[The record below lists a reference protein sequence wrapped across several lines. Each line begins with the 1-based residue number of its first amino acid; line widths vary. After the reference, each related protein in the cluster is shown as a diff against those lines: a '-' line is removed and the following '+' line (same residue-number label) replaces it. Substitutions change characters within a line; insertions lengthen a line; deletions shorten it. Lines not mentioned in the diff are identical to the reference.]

1 MPLAYPPAKLSTVT
15 GVYRFL
21 LTPRWLGYLALTL
34 AGAAVMVALGFWQ
47 LDRFHQRN
55 SINDR
60 IDKGA
65 SGSSISLTE
74 RVGAPAGGAGTAGPA
89 PAGDVEYTRVS
100 ATGRYDQSREI
111 LIRDRTVNDTVGFEV
126 LTPLVLDDG
135 TAVLV
140 DRGWVAP
147 ADGGASVAP
156 SVPAAPTGEVTAVG
170 RLRVP
175 ESRANRPTMVAG
187 HLQTR
192 RISPASIA
200 PALPYALYDAYI
212 SENTV
217 ATGMVA
223 VDPQQ
228 EDALMN
234 GGYTLQWWLFAL
246 GSIVGYGYV
255 ARKEARE
262 TQDKAEGRVPGDDDI
277 DAWLAKYE
285 TSETS

>member
-1 MPLAYPPAKLSTVT
+1 VDPAVELSTVT

-34 AGAAVMVALGFWQ
+34 VGAAVMVGLGFWQ
-47 LDRFHQRN
+47 LDRFHERNAINQR
-55 SINDR
+55 IEA
-60 IDKGA
+60 GA
-65 SGSSISLTE
+65 SGPSVVLGE
-74 RVGAPAGGAGTAGPA
+74 RIGAPTGGAGTAGPA
-89 PAGDVEYTRVS
+89 PARDAEYTRVS
-100 ATGRYDQSREI
+100 ATGRFDRSREI

-147 ADGGASVAP
+147 ANGGAAIPPEVPPAP
-156 SVPAAPTGEVTAVG
+156 AGEVTAVG
-170 RLRVP
+170 RLRAP
-175 ESRANRPTMVAG
+175 ESRASRPTLIAG

-217 ATGMVA
+217 AAGMVA
-223 VDPQQ
+223 VAPQD
-228 EDALMN
+228 ENALMN
-234 GGYTLQWWLFAL
+234 GGYTIEWWLFAAGL
-246 GSIVGYGYV
+246 VAGYGFV
-255 ARKEARE
+255 ARKEARD
-262 TQDKAEGRVPGDDDI
+262 TQDRAEGRTSADDDI
-277 DAWLAKYE
+277 DAWLARYE
-285 TSETS
+285 PSES